1 MRGLKTAETNA
12 NSEVVQYAY
21 GPADDLLSLPDG
33 KGHTTQWGYCA
44 IRGMPGR

>member
-1 MRGLKTAETNA
+1 MRGLKFGEANA
-12 NSEVVQYAY
+12 NAEVIQYAD
-21 GPADDLLSLPDG
+21 GPAGDLLSLTDG